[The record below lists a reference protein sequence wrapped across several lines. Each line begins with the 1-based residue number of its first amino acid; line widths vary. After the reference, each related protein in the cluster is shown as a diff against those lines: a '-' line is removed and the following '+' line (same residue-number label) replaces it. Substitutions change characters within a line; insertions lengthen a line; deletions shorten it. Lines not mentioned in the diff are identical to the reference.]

1 MKINHVMVILCINL
15 TGLRDAQMAG
25 KTLFL
30 GVSVKMLLDEISTG
44 MGTVLRK
51 MALISVGR
59 PHPI

>member
-1 MKINHVMVILCINL
+1 MCHLDWAK
-15 TGLRDAQMAG
+15 DAQMAG

-30 GVSVKMLLDEISTG
+30 GVSMKLLLDEISTG
-44 MGTVLRK
+44 MGTMLRK